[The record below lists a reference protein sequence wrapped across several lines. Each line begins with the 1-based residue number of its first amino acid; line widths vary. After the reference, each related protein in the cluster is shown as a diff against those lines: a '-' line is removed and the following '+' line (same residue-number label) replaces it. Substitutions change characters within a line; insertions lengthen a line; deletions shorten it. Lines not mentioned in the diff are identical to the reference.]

1 MAIAI
6 WHPLFFVFIYGAS
19 IAAVMKKDSN
29 IRLSYTKCVLSQITA
44 MSLSDF
50 LPTISQLSH
59 QEKIRLIHFLLL
71 AVAKE
76 EGYNLEAINEND
88 SDNALLNQLASTE
101 AVVWSPQADHAAVQA
116 LSELLV
122 EAQESASA

>member
-1 MAIAI
+1 
-6 WHPLFFVFIYGAS
+6 
-19 IAAVMKKDSN
+19 MKKDSN
-29 IRLSYTKCVLSQITA
+29 IELSYTKCVLSQITA

-50 LPTISQLSH
+50 LPTVSQLSH
-59 QEKIRLIHFLLL
+59 QDKLRLIHFLLL

-101 AVVWSPQADHAAVQA
+101 AVVWLID
-116 LSELLV
+116 
-122 EAQESASA
+122 